1 VKLLKSSYTAQA
13 VVSGTYAVGVDQVHL
28 NLKLIELTDGRILSA
43 VDYVLPVSEW
53 TQPDTKALLGK

>member
-1 VKLLKSSYTAQA
+1 